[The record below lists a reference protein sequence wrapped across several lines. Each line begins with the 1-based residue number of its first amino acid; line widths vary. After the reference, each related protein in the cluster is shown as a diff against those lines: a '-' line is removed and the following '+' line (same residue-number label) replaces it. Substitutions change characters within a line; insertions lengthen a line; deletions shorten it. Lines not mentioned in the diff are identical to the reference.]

1 MNIDWQKIQK
11 AVIQWLVENT
21 ISRVDAETIQ
31 KVIRFGL
38 GKLKELAAETST
50 PLDDWAVSQLE
61 TYLDD
66 AAKIEMIRAFIVE
79 KLKPLYASTPEETA
93 EGTDEWQTLA
103 DSLAT
108 EQTTENGT
116 ACASAGSNILITL
129 ALKYILTAV
138 IEYFTSKDGE

>member
-79 KLKPLYASTPEETA
+79 KLKPLYASTPE
-93 EGTDEWQTLA
+93 GTDDWQTLA

>member
-11 AVIQWLVENT
+11 AVIQWLIENT
-21 ISRVDAETIQ
+21 ISRIDAATIQ

-79 KLKPLYASTPEETA
+79 KLKPLYASTPEGTA
-93 EGTDEWQTLA
+93 EGTDDWQTLA

>member
-50 PLDDWAVSQLE
+50 PLDDWAVSQIE
-61 TYLDD
+61 TYLED
-66 AAKIEMIRAFIVE
+66 AAKIEIIRAFIVE
-79 KLKPLYASTPEETA
+79 KLKPLYASTP